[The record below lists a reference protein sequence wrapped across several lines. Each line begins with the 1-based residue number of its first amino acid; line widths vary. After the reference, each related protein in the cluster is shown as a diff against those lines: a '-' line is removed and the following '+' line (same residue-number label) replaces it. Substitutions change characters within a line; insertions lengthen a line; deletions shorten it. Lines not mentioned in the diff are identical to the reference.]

1 MSLFGNSREIV
12 IWDTQTIAN
21 KLQASTEG
29 LGKAEFWGRGWREER
44 VQLGLL
50 K

>member
-1 MSLFGNSREIV
+1 MSLFGN
-12 IWDTQTIAN
+12 TIGTGSPGH
-21 KLQASTEG
+21 KDRSTFQASAEG
-29 LGKAEFWGRGWREER
+29 LGKAVFLLGREER